1 MVAVLLKLKLDHFLA
16 IFRNGNAWAIVGLV
30 FGLLY
35 GLGAVVVV
43 AGLGFTLQNPA
54 DSLLILGVAGGLL
67 TLAWW
72 LIPLVAAGADPTL
85 DPERLAPYPITVRQ
99 LMGGQALGAL
109 IGVPG
114 VLTVLA
120 VLALTT
126 SNFYSLVATLAFIPA
141 GLLGL
146 ALAILGG
153 RLTAVASIP
162 VRSRRSVSNALTLLA
177 FAALI
182 FAGPLMLATITGI
195 TSNTEQLRQMLGYLQ
210 WTPVASAWAIAPQV
224 GAGRYGIA
232 LALTALTLVYC
243 ALAWFIWQF
252 FAAKTMASVGESTG
266 VQDEGKTLAQG
277 NLGLLGRFPATV
289 RGAIAARTLD
299 MMLRD
304 SRANL
309 NVLMMP
315 LMYILMVF
323 ISGSFIVSANG
334 VEEEMTNPMAFVMAV
349 AFIPAMA
356 GYSQSTLASFEG
368 SAFSLHALSPL
379 RGIDD
384 RLGRAYGMMLL
395 YLPMIVLG
403 TLAFAFLTGHAA
415 WALPLLVS
423 TLGTYFIANG
433 MANYLDTVFNAPVVP
448 PGTSPWKTPEQPDG
462 MAKTMARGF
471 LLFVP
476 MALSLPSLIGMG
488 ATAITGSLLWF
499 WLGAAVTA
507 LIGVAAF
514 YLGVRAG
521 AKNYERHVAD
531 MYQRVARYS

>member
-1 MVAVLLKLKLDHFLA
+1 MVAVLLKLKLDHFLV
-16 IFRNGNAWAIVGLV
+16 IFRKGNVWSIVGLV

-35 GLGAVVVV
+35 GLGALTVV

-54 DSLLILGVAGGLL
+54 DSLLILGVGGALL

-99 LMGGQALGAL
+99 LMAGQAVGAL
-109 IGVPG
+109 IGLPG

-120 VLALTT
+120 TLALIT
-126 SNFYSLVATLAFIPA
+126 SNFYSLAATLAFIPA

-162 VRSRRSVSNALTLLA
+162 VRSRRSVSNVLTIVAFTALV
-177 FAALI
+177 

-195 TSNTEQLRQMLGYLQ
+195 TSNTDQLGQILSYLQ

-224 GAGRYGIA
+224 GAGRYGLAVA
-232 LALTALTLVYC
+232 LAALTLVYC
-243 ALAWFIWQF
+243 ALTWAIWQF
-252 FAAKTMASVGESTG
+252 FAAKTMASVGDSTG
-266 VQDEGKTLAQG
+266 VQEEGKTVAQG

-289 RGAIAARTLD
+289 RGAIAARTLS
-299 MMLRD
+299 MMLKD

-315 LMYILMVF
+315 LMYILM
-323 ISGSFIVSANG
+323 IILSGSFTFALNG
-334 VEEEMTNPMAFVMAV
+334 EAETVANPMPLVMVA

-356 GYSQSTLASFEG
+356 GYSQTNLASFEG
-368 SAFSLHALSPL
+368 SAFSLHAISPL

-395 YLPMIVLG
+395 YLPMIVVG
-403 TLAFAFLTGHAA
+403 TLAFAFLTGHAT

-423 TLGTYFIANG
+423 ALGTYFIANG
-433 MANYLDTVFNAPVVP
+433 MANYLDTTFNAPVVP

-471 LLFVP
+471 LLFIP
-476 MALSLPSLIGMG
+476 MALSLPTLIGMV
-488 ATAITGSLLWF
+488 ATDIVGSMIWI
-499 WLGAAVTA
+499 WLGAIVTA

-514 YLGVRAG
+514 FLGVRAG
-521 AKNYERHVAD
+521 AKNYERHTAD
-531 MYQRVARYS
+531 IYQRVARYS

>member
-16 IFRNGNAWAIVGLV
+16 IFRNGNVWAIVGLV

-54 DSLLILGVAGGLL
+54 DSLLILGLAGGLL

-114 VLTVLA
+114 ALTVLA
-120 VLALTT
+120 VLALIT
-126 SNFYSLVATLAFIPA
+126 SNFYSLAATLAFIPA

-146 ALAILGG
+146 ALATLGG

-195 TSNTEQLRQMLGYLQ
+195 TSNTEQLRQILGYLQ

-224 GAGRYGIA
+224 GAGHYGLA

-334 VEEEMTNPMAFVMAV
+334 VEEEMTNPVAFVMAV

-356 GYSQSTLASFEG
+356 GYSQTNLVSYEG

-403 TLAFAFLTGHAA
+403 R
-415 WALPLLVS
+415 
-423 TLGTYFIANG
+423 
-433 MANYLDTVFNAPVVP
+433 
-448 PGTSPWKTPEQPDG
+448 
-462 MAKTMARGF
+462 RG
-471 LLFVP
+471 
-476 MALSLPSLIGMG
+476 G
-488 ATAITGSLLWF
+488 
-499 WLGAAVTA
+499 
-507 LIGVAAF
+507 
-514 YLGVRAG
+514 R
-521 AKNYERHVAD
+521 
-531 MYQRVARYS
+531 